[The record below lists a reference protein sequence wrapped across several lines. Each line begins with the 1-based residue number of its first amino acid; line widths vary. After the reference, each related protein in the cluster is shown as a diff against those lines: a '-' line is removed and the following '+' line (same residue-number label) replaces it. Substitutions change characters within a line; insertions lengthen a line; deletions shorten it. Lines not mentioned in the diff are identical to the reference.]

1 MPTNGCSANN
11 SKSLPQALINLAV
24 EALVVPAV
32 ARTDTVSMGFDGSL
46 TNQLLIAMPGMADPN
61 FSTTV
66 TLICEHN
73 DDGALGIVINRP
85 LDLKLAGLFEQLD
98 VSDPDPATANDPVLM
113 GGPVGSERGFVL
125 HDPGI
130 TYENSLAVSDVIHL
144 TLSRDVIDAMAT
156 GNGPN
161 KSLVA
166 LGYAGWQPGQLES
179 EMLAN
184 SWLNVPASADI
195 VFDAPFDKRWT
206 LAAQT
211 LGIDIS
217 RISPDAGHA

>member
-1 MPTNGCSANN
+1 MSF
-11 SKSLPQALINLAV
+11 
-24 EALVVPAV
+24 E
-32 ARTDTVSMGFDGSL
+32 GSL

-61 FSTTV
+61 FTTTV

-73 DDGALGIVINRP
+73 DEGALGIVINRP

-98 VSDPDPATANDPVLM
+98 VKDPDPEAAELPVLM
-113 GGPVGSERGFVL
+113 GGPVGPERGFVL
-125 HDPGI
+125 HDPGNK
-130 TYENSLAVSDVIHL
+130 YENSLEVSADIHL

-156 GNGPN
+156 GTGPG

-166 LGYAGWQPGQLES
+166 LGYAGWEPGQLEN

-184 SWLNVPASADI
+184 SWLNAPATPEI
-195 VFDAPFDKRWT
+195 VFDTPFDDRWMS
-206 LAAQT
+206 AARI

-217 RISPDAGHA
+217 KISPDAGHA

>member
-1 MPTNGCSANN
+1 
-11 SKSLPQALINLAV
+11 
-24 EALVVPAV
+24 
-32 ARTDTVSMGFDGSL
+32 
-46 TNQLLIAMPGMADPN
+46 MPGMADPN

-73 DDGALGIVINRP
+73 DEGALGIVINRP
-85 LDLKLAGLFEQLD
+85 LDLTLAGLFEQLD
-98 VSDPDPATANDPVLM
+98 VADPDAQAAQNPVLM
-113 GGPVGSERGFVL
+113 GGPVGPERGFVL

-130 TYENSLAVSDVIHL
+130 SFENSLEVSNDIHL

-156 GNGPN
+156 GSGPR

-166 LGYAGWQPGQLES
+166 LGYAGWEPGQLEN

-184 SWLNVPASADI
+184 SWLNVPASPEI
-195 VFDAPFDKRWT
+195 VFDTPFNDRWMS
-206 LAAQT
+206 AART

-217 RISPDAGHA
+217 QISSDAGHA

>member
-1 MPTNGCSANN
+1 MAN
-11 SKSLPQALINLAV
+11 
-24 EALVVPAV
+24 
-32 ARTDTVSMGFDGSL
+32 DGSL
-46 TNQLLIAMPGMADPN
+46 TNQLLIAMPGMEDPN

-98 VSDPDPATANDPVLM
+98 VDNPDPVVAERPVLM
-113 GGPVGSERGFVL
+113 GGPVGPERGFVL
-125 HDPGI
+125 HDPGGA
-130 TYENSLAVSDVIHL
+130 YENSLAVSKDICL

-156 GNGPN
+156 GSGPV

-166 LGYAGWQPGQLES
+166 LGYAGWEPGQLET

-184 SWLNVPASADI
+184 SWLNVPAFPDI
-195 VFDAPFDKRWT
+195 VFDMPFNQRWM
-206 LAAQT
+206 AAART